1 MVVRSVFLLL
11 LMCVVCSSW
20 AAQDPTAPLGW
31 VSESASP
38 VNKIESYPLPRL
50 QSIVCQQ
57 TIPCV
62 AVLNDQV
69 VGIGESLFGYTVEAI
84 EPQQV
89 TLSRRGK
96 TWDLGLFSL
105 DIKQ

>member
-1 MVVRSVFLLL
+1 M
-11 LMCVVCSSW
+11 
-20 AAQDPTAPLGW
+20 
-31 VSESASP
+31 
-38 VNKIESYPLPRL
+38 
-50 QSIVCQQ
+50 
-57 TIPCV
+57 